1 MEENEIFVEELIER
15 LMEYYSRIRKESGV
29 SQSELERITGMS
41 RSAINR
47 YEKGKLMPTVRA
59 MNKLL
64 VPVGYRLAIVPLEED
79 KEEQDEE
86 NISYNP
92 CTQGS
97 RIRKE
102 EVRIW
107 DRK

>member
-1 MEENEIFVEELIER
+1 MELLN
-15 LMEYYSRIRKESGV
+15 SGPRKRPHP
-29 SQSELERITGMS
+29 LTGMS

-86 NISYNP
+86 NI
-92 CTQGS
+92 
-97 RIRKE
+97 
-102 EVRIW
+102 
-107 DRK
+107 DL

>member
-64 VPVGYRLAIVPLEED
+64 VP
-79 KEEQDEE
+79 
-86 NISYNP
+86 
-92 CTQGS
+92 S
-97 RIRKE
+97 RIPISNRTAG
-102 EVRIW
+102 R
-107 DRK
+107 R

>member
-1 MEENEIFVEELIER
+1 M
-15 LMEYYSRIRKESGV
+15 
-29 SQSELERITGMS
+29 ERITGMS

-86 NISYNP
+86 NI
-92 CTQGS
+92 
-97 RIRKE
+97 
-102 EVRIW
+102 
-107 DRK
+107 DL

>member
-64 VPVGYRLAIVPLEED
+64 VGYRLAIVPLEED

-86 NISYNP
+86 NI
-92 CTQGS
+92 
-97 RIRKE
+97 
-102 EVRIW
+102 
-107 DRK
+107 DL

>member
-41 RSAINR
+41 RSTINR
-47 YEKGKLMPTVRA
+47 YERRKLMATVRA
-59 MNKLL
+59 MDTLL

-86 NISYNP
+86 NI
-92 CTQGS
+92 
-97 RIRKE
+97 
-102 EVRIW
+102 
-107 DRK
+107 DL

>member
-41 RSAINR
+41 RSTINR
-47 YEKGKLMPTVRA
+47 YERRKLMPTVRA
-59 MNKLL
+59 MDTLL
-64 VPVGYRLAIVPLEED
+64 VPVGDRLAIVPLEED

-86 NISYNP
+86 NI
-92 CTQGS
+92 
-97 RIRKE
+97 
-102 EVRIW
+102 
-107 DRK
+107 DL

>member
-41 RSAINR
+41 RSAIN
-47 YEKGKLMPTVRA
+47 EKGKLMPTVRA

-79 KEEQDEE
+79 KEEQDEK
-86 NISYNP
+86 NI
-92 CTQGS
+92 
-97 RIRKE
+97 
-102 EVRIW
+102 
-107 DRK
+107 DL

>member
-41 RSAINR
+41 RSTINR
-47 YEKGKLMPTVRA
+47 YERRKLMPTVRA
-59 MNKLL
+59 MDTLL
-64 VPVGYRLAIVPLEED
+64 GPVGYRLAIVPLEED

-86 NISYNP
+86 NI
-92 CTQGS
+92 
-97 RIRKE
+97 
-102 EVRIW
+102 
-107 DRK
+107 DL

>member
-64 VPVGYRLAIVPLEED
+64 VPVD
-79 KEEQDEE
+79 T
-86 NISYNP
+86 ISNR
-92 CTQGS
+92 TAG
-97 RIRKE
+97 RR
-102 EVRIW
+102 
-107 DRK
+107 

>member
-41 RSAINR
+41 RSTINR
-47 YEKGKLMPTVRA
+47 YERRKLMPTVRA
-59 MNKLL
+59 MDTLL

-79 KEEQDEE
+79 KEEQEQDEE
-86 NISYNP
+86 NI
-92 CTQGS
+92 
-97 RIRKE
+97 
-102 EVRIW
+102 
-107 DRK
+107 DL

>member
-29 SQSELERITGMS
+29 SHSELERITGMS
-41 RSAINR
+41 RSTINR
-47 YEKGKLMPTVRA
+47 YERRKLMPTVRA
-59 MNKLL
+59 MDTLL

-86 NISYNP
+86 NI
-92 CTQGS
+92 
-97 RIRKE
+97 
-102 EVRIW
+102 
-107 DRK
+107 DL

>member
-15 LMEYYSRIRKESGV
+15 LTAYYSRIRKESGV
-29 SQSELERITGMS
+29 SQSELERISGMS
-41 RSAINR
+41 RSTINR

-79 KEEQDEE
+79 KEEQNDEE
-86 NISYNP
+86 NI
-92 CTQGS
+92 
-97 RIRKE
+97 
-102 EVRIW
+102 
-107 DRK
+107 DL

>member
-1 MEENEIFVEELIER
+1 MNRLIG
-15 LMEYYSRIRKESGV
+15 YYSRIRKESGL
-29 SQSELERITGMS
+29 SQSELERITGVS

-79 KEEQDEE
+79 KESRMRKTL
-86 NISYNP
+86 ICSLIGLVG
-92 CTQGS
+92 CTWMADA
-97 RIRKE
+97 RINQMAHKPLS
-102 EVRIW
+102 
-107 DRK
+107 

>member
-41 RSAINR
+41 RSTINR
-47 YEKGKLMPTVRA
+47 YERRKLMPTVRA
-59 MNKLL
+59 MDTLL

-79 KEEQDEE
+79 KEEQDVE
-86 NISYNP
+86 NM
-92 CTQGS
+92 
-97 RIRKE
+97 
-102 EVRIW
+102 
-107 DRK
+107 DL

>member
-47 YEKGKLMPTVRA
+47 YEKGKLMQ
-59 MNKLL
+59 LS
-64 VPVGYRLAIVPLEED
+64 
-79 KEEQDEE
+79 EQ
-86 NISYNP
+86 
-92 CTQGS
+92 
-97 RIRKE
+97 
-102 EVRIW
+102 
-107 DRK
+107 

>member
-47 YEKGKLMPTVRA
+47 YE
-59 MNKLL
+59 
-64 VPVGYRLAIVPLEED
+64 
-79 KEEQDEE
+79 
-86 NISYNP
+86 
-92 CTQGS
+92 
-97 RIRKE
+97 
-102 EVRIW
+102 
-107 DRK
+107 

>member
-41 RSAINR
+41 RSTINR
-47 YEKGKLMPTVRA
+47 YERRKLMPTVRA
-59 MNKLL
+59 MDTLL
-64 VPVGYRLAIVPLEED
+64 VPVAYRLAIVPLEED

-86 NISYNP
+86 NI
-92 CTQGS
+92 
-97 RIRKE
+97 
-102 EVRIW
+102 
-107 DRK
+107 DL

>member
-41 RSAINR
+41 RSTINR
-47 YEKGKLMPTVRA
+47 YERSKLMPTVRA
-59 MNKLL
+59 MDTLL

-86 NISYNP
+86 NI
-92 CTQGS
+92 
-97 RIRKE
+97 
-102 EVRIW
+102 
-107 DRK
+107 DL

>member
-41 RSAINR
+41 RSA
-47 YEKGKLMPTVRA
+47 
-59 MNKLL
+59 NKLL

-86 NISYNP
+86 NI
-92 CTQGS
+92 
-97 RIRKE
+97 
-102 EVRIW
+102 
-107 DRK
+107 DL

>member
-15 LMEYYSRIRKESGV
+15 LMEYYIRIRKESGV

-64 VPVGYRLAIVPLEED
+64 VPVGSRLAIVPLEED

-86 NISYNP
+86 N
-92 CTQGS
+92 
-97 RIRKE
+97 
-102 EVRIW
+102 V
-107 DRK
+107 DL

>member
-59 MNKLL
+59 MNKLI
-64 VPVGYRLAIVPLEED
+64 P
-79 KEEQDEE
+79 
-86 NISYNP
+86 ISN
-92 CTQGS
+92 CTAG
-97 RIRKE
+97 RR
-102 EVRIW
+102 
-107 DRK
+107 

>member
-41 RSAINR
+41 RSTINR
-47 YEKGKLMPTVRA
+47 YERRKLMPTVRA
-59 MNKLL
+59 MDTLL

-79 KEEQDEE
+79 KEEQDEK
-86 NISYNP
+86 NI
-92 CTQGS
+92 
-97 RIRKE
+97 
-102 EVRIW
+102 
-107 DRK
+107 DL

>member
-79 KEEQDEE
+79 MEEQDEE
-86 NISYNP
+86 NI
-92 CTQGS
+92 
-97 RIRKE
+97 
-102 EVRIW
+102 
-107 DRK
+107 DL

>member
-15 LMEYYSRIRKESGV
+15 LMEYYIRIRKE

-86 NISYNP
+86 N
-92 CTQGS
+92 
-97 RIRKE
+97 
-102 EVRIW
+102 V
-107 DRK
+107 DL

>member
-79 KEEQDEE
+79 KEEQDVHGW
-86 NISYNP
+86 
-92 CTQGS
+92 QDA
-97 RIRKE
+97 RINQMAHKPLS
-102 EVRIW
+102 
-107 DRK
+107 

>member
-41 RSAINR
+41 RSTINR
-47 YEKGKLMPTVRA
+47 YERRKLMPTVRA
-59 MNKLL
+59 MDTLL
-64 VPVGYRLAIVPLEED
+64 VPGGYRLAIVPLEED

-86 NISYNP
+86 NI
-92 CTQGS
+92 
-97 RIRKE
+97 
-102 EVRIW
+102 
-107 DRK
+107 DL